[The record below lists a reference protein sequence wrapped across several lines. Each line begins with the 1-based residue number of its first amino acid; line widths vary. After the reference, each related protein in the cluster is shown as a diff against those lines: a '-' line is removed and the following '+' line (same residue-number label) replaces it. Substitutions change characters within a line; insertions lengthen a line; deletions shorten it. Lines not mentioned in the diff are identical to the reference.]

1 MNNILILIGRI
12 TRNIELKHTNNN
24 KPYTSINLAVN
35 NAKDDTL
42 FIDIKLFNNLAELV
56 CNYSKKGDL
65 IGIQVIVKNNNWE
78 DNNGKVH
85 YDYSFIANKVTF
97 LQTSNKEVK
106 EKSNSEIIRDVM
118 NSNDPFKDFA
128 EELELSD
135 DMLPF

>member
-35 NAKDDTL
+35 NAKDDTT

-56 CNYSKKGDL
+56 CNYCKKGDL
-65 IGIQVIVKNNNWE
+65 IGIQAIVKNNNWE

-97 LQTSNKEVK
+97 LHSSNKDVK
-106 EKSNSEIIRDVM
+106 NKSDREIVRDLM
-118 NSNDPFKDFA
+118 NSNDPFKEFA
-128 EELELSD
+128 DEVEITDED
-135 DMLPF
+135 LPF